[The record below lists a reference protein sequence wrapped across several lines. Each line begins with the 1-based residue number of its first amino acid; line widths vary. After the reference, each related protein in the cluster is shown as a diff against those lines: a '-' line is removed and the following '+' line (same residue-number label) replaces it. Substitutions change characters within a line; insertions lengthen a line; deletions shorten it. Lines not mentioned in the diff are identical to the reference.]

1 MRRILTASVA
11 LLALV
16 GPAAAEQGDLL
27 VRGRVIAIVPTED
40 TSAVLPAFPTGSV
53 DVENTVVPELD
64 FTYFVKDQWAV
75 ELILATSPHDLVGA
89 GALEGLDEVG
99 KVWVL
104 PPTLT
109 LQYHFRPNAQVRPY
123 AGVGVNY
130 TLFYNE
136 SASSSLEGAIGNTGI
151 DLDDS
156 FGVAFQ
162 AGVDVALNDNWFAN
176 LDVKYIQIDTD
187 ARLATG
193 PATNT
198 VEVDLDPVVAG
209 IGIGRRF

>member
-1 MRRILTASVA
+1 MSN
-11 LLALV
+11 
-16 GPAAAEQGDLL
+16 
-27 VRGRVIAIVPTED
+27 RG
-40 TSAVLPAFPTGSV
+40 G
-53 DVENTVVPELD
+53 
-64 FTYFVKDQWAV
+64 
-75 ELILATSPHDLVGA
+75 DLVGA